1 MARAA
6 RDSQALK
13 LSGLTEALANPES
26 VNELLRV
33 MVHTILAEQGAK
45 AAILVQVR
53 NETTL
58 EVVDSYG
65 YEDSAVVSGVAWD
78 LWGQTALASAIRS
91 GVILSYK
98 DRAAY
103 LKDYPGNAHWNLPGD
118 GFVAV
123 PIWRRGYPFAGLG
136 VSLDVNDMAEGVTLD
151 SAIWPT
157 LRSVLEISLAAPI
170 WVAEL
175 DPNAHSAMV
184 ESPRA
189 GSMTLL
195 AEELTDRQ
203 LEVLAAMAEGMT
215 NRQIAGALHVS
226 ESTIGKETVAI
237 YSFLDVHTRAEAVT
251 HAIALKLIAPPQNAS
266 HV

>member
-1 MARAA
+1 MARTA
-6 RDSQALK
+6 RDNQSLK
-13 LSGLTEALANPES
+13 LSELTEALANPES

-33 MVHTILAEQGAK
+33 LVHTILTDYGAK

-53 NETTL
+53 NESTL
-58 EVVDSYG
+58 EVVDAYG
-65 YEDSAVVSGVAWD
+65 YENSAVVADGASD
-78 LWGQTALASAIRS
+78 LWGNTALASAIRN
-91 GVILSYK
+91 GVIETYR

-103 LKDYPGNAHWNLPGD
+103 LKDYPGNAGLNLPGD
-118 GFVAV
+118 GYVAV

-136 VSLDVNDMAEGVTLD
+136 VSLDVTDMADGLTLE
-151 SAIWPT
+151 SPAWAT

-184 ESPRA
+184 DEPRTS
-189 GSMTLL
+189 SMTVV
-195 AEELTDRQ
+195 ADELTERQ
-203 LEVLAAMAEGMT
+203 LEVLSAMAEGMT

-237 YSFLDVHTRAEAVT
+237 YAFLGVHSRAEAVT
-251 HAIALKLIAPPQNAS
+251 HAIALQLIAPPQNAPQ
-266 HV
+266 V